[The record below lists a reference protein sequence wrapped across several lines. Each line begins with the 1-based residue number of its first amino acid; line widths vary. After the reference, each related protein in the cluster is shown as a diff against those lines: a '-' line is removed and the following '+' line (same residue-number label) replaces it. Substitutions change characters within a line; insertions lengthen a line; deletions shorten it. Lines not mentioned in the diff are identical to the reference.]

1 MSLVPDE
8 LKSSL
13 VATNSDSQGAVFWNW
28 LRPLFASD
36 DNEPRRDGDPQRG
49 MALTVCVL
57 LSCVLWLSLTLG
69 EQRTQTVRL
78 PVEVTETPAGQA
90 LAEVPPTHV
99 QVQVQGRG
107 LDLLRLLYAP
117 PVVKVNATTSQ
128 VNVADEVTL
137 PQGTS
142 LQVESVTPA
151 SFEMA
156 LEPRRTRKVPVQSHV
171 EVDLA
176 SDYELIGDPQ
186 LVPDSAEI
194 AGAESVVEGV
204 DVWPTTTSTIENLQD
219 TVEVEVPLS
228 DTLRRLV
235 NVQPQAVRV
244 TARAGRFV
252 EETREVEVEVTG
264 VPAGQDLVSL
274 QPSTIR
280 IRYRVL
286 FRDLFKARRA
296 SEFFATVSY
305 DQIRSDTT
313 GYVTPRVHVPSDL
326 YVRDSEPIPSR
337 LRYYTFVSES

>member
-1 MSLVPDE
+1 M
-8 LKSSL
+8 
-13 VATNSDSQGAVFWNW
+13 ATNSDSQGAVFWNW
-28 LRPLFASD
+28 LRPLFAAD
-36 DNEPRRDGDPQRG
+36 EEPRRDGDPQRG

-57 LSCVLWLSLTLG
+57 LSCILWLSLTLG
-69 EQRTQTVRL
+69 EQRTQTIRL
-78 PVEVTETPAGQA
+78 PVEVVEAPAGQA

-99 QVQVQGRG
+99 QARVEGRG
-107 LDLLRLLYAP
+107 LDLLRLLYSP
-117 PVVKVNATTSQ
+117 PVVEVSATTSR
-128 VNVADEVTL
+128 VDVTDEVTL

-142 LQVESVTPA
+142 LQIEAVTPA

-156 LEPRRTRKVPVQSHV
+156 LEPRRARTVPVRSRV
-171 EVDLA
+171 EVVPA
-176 SDYELIGDPQ
+176 SDYELIDDPH
-186 LVPDSAEI
+186 LAPDSVEI
-194 AGAESVVEGV
+194 EGAVSVVEGM
-204 DVWPTTTSTIENLQD
+204 DAWPTTARTIENLQD
-219 TVEVEVPLS
+219 TVEVEMPLA

-235 NVQPQAVRV
+235 DVHPRSVQV

-252 EETREVEVEVTG
+252 EETREVEVGVTG
-264 VPAGQDLVSL
+264 VPSGQDLVSL

-313 GYVTPRVHVPSDL
+313 GYVTPRVHVPPDL
-326 YVRDSEPIPSR
+326 HIRDADPVPSR

>member
-1 MSLVPDE
+1 MAP
-8 LKSSL
+8 
-13 VATNSDSQGAVFWNW
+13 NSDSQGAVFWDW
-28 LRPLFASD
+28 LRPLFSPGD
-36 DNEPRRDGDPQRG
+36 EPRRDGDPQRG

-78 PVEVTETPAGQA
+78 PVEVVETPAGQA

-107 LDLLRLLYAP
+107 LELLRLLYNP
-117 PVVKVNATTSQ
+117 PIVEVNATTSR
-128 VNVADEVTL
+128 VDVADEVTL

-142 LQVESVTPA
+142 LQIDAVTPA
-151 SFEMA
+151 SFDMA
-156 LEPRRTRKVPVQSHV
+156 LEPRRTRKVPVQSRV

-176 SDYELIGDPQ
+176 SDYELIGDPD
-186 LVPDSAEI
+186 LVPDSVEI
-194 AGAESVVEGV
+194 EGAESVVEGANA
-204 DVWPTTTSTIENLQD
+204 WPTTARTIENLQD
-219 TVEVEVPLS
+219 TVEVEVPLA

-235 NVQPQAVRV
+235 DAQPQSVRV

-252 EETREVEVEVTG
+252 TEKREVAVDVTG
-264 VPAGQDLVSL
+264 VPSGQDLVSL

-286 FRDLFKARRA
+286 FRDMFKARRA
-296 SEFFATVSY
+296 PGFFATVSY

-326 YVRDSEPIPSR
+326 YIRDSEPIPSR